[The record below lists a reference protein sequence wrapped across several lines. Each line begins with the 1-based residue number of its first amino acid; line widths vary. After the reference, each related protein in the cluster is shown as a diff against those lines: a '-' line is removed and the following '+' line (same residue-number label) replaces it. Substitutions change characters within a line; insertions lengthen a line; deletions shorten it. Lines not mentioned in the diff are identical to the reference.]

1 MVKYLV
7 LGQHLGEYQNTQKKV
22 ASGDRVA
29 GNTNDKKLTFKMAI
43 EATVHRNNNK
53 DCKFVFLFSF
63 NFFLQYGKTKMV
75 SNERN
80 KN

>member
-1 MVKYLV
+1 M
-7 LGQHLGEYQNTQKKV
+7 

-53 DCKFVFLFSF
+53 ERKFVLNVMLYSVLI
-63 NFFLQYGKTKMV
+63 FFLQYGKTKVV
-75 SNERN
+75 SN
-80 KN
+80 